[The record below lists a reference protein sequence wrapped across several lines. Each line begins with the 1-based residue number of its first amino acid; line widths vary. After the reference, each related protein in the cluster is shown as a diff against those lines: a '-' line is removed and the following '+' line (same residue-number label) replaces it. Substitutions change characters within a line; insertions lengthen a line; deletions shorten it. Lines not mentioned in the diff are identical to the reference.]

1 MARKK
6 AETKITEEKVTKTS
20 KTKVEKPTTKKKS
33 TKSKKEKEVV
43 EIPVEESEPEI
54 ISLEENN
61 INDFLEYEDTMET
74 FYDPEEVQMTLDGL
88 ASISKDVK
96 QSMAYVNDT
105 QVRLILDNYYAT
117 QQHRMNIKN
126 QIRAVEQGF
135 DKVQEGDTPA
145 IAWLVKDVENRENQ
159 IKKMIAEYVKTV
171 PVCRWAMAIKGI
183 GPVFAANLWSYID
196 MSKCRHANQFLSY
209 AGLNDNN
216 VPWLGKEKAKEI
228 VDEAYEYFGLKSS
241 DPVTDDV
248 LLRVAI
254 ASGRTGLHTVK
265 KNFLKRKGNNT
276 KTETDKLILIN
287 YMAMPPYNIDL
298 KKMCYLIG
306 ESFCKVSNRGSL
318 YGQIYKERK
327 ALETMKND
335 RGDYK
340 EQAEQLLR
348 EKNYSKGTDT
358 YKFLS
363 QGKLSPGHINE
374 RAKRYA
380 VKIFLTHFFECC
392 WIYTHH
398 TKPPVLYVIEHLG
411 HVDYIEPEVPYGAY
425 VK

>member
-20 KTKVEKPTTKKKS
+20 KTKAEKPTTKKKS
-33 TKSKKEKEVV
+33 TKSKKKEEVV
-43 EIPVEESEPEI
+43 EIPVEECEPEI

-411 HVDYIEPEVPYGAY
+411 HVDYIEPEVPYSAY

>member
-96 QSMAYVNDT
+96 QSMTYVNDA

-126 QIRAVEQGF
+126 QIRVVEQGF